1 MTEIKVQILSDLHLE
16 SPNGYD
22 IFQVEPNAPYLALL
36 GDIGYVKD
44 DGFFCFL
51 RRQLEGFRLVFLVLG
66 NHEPYYSSWPAARA
80 RVETFRMG
88 LTQPDQLVLLDQ
100 TRYDLSPTVTILGC
114 TLFSHVVS
122 ENEDR
127 VSMGLNDFYL
137 VDNWTVQS
145 HREAH
150 RSDVDWLNAE
160 VECIARLEPHRE
172 VLVFTHYCP
181 LTNEDVT
188 DPQHRSSAISSG
200 FMTDLSTKLCWKAPV
215 VKVWAFGHTHFNC
228 DFQDENGKRVMSN
241 QRGYYSSQAAGFDVS
256 KTIKI

>member
-1 MTEIKVQILSDLHLE
+1 MAEIKVQILSDLHLE

-36 GDIGYVKD
+36 GDISYVKD

-51 RRQLEGFRLVFLVLG
+51 RRQLE
-66 NHEPYYSSWPAARA
+66 
-80 RVETFRMG
+80 
-88 LTQPDQLVLLDQ
+88 
-100 TRYDLSPTVTILGC
+100 
-114 TLFSHVVS
+114 
-122 ENEDR
+122 
-127 VSMGLNDFYL
+127 
-137 VDNWTVQS
+137 S

-188 DPQHRSSAISSG
+188 DPLHRSSAISSG
-200 FMTDLSTKLCWKAPV
+200 FMTDLSTELCWKAPV

-241 QRGYYSSQAAGFDVS
+241 
-256 KTIKI
+256 